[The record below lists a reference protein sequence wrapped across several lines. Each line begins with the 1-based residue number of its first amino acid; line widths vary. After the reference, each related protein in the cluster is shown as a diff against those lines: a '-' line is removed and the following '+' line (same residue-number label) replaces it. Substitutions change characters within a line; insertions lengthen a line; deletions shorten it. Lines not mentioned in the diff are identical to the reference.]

1 MDEGESDSAGVLDW
15 GSFTVL
21 LDKNQQN
28 LRSIL
33 ETATKANAA
42 AGSNERKI
50 GDFYA
55 SCMDTAAIDAA
66 GVKPIEEEML
76 RIAQMKGA
84 VDLQAEM
91 AHLQSI
97 GVDAMF
103 RFGSR
108 QDAKDSTQVI
118 ATAVQGGLGLP
129 DRDYYTRD
137 DDKSK
142 KLRDDYAKHV
152 AKMFELAGDAAD
164 KSAAEATTVMTIET
178 TLAKASMSNVE
189 RRDPNKTYHRMKLA
203 ELKTLT
209 PDFSWENYFAATG
222 HARLTETNVGQPD
235 FFKALDCAV
244 DVDAAGGL
252 EDVSAVAAAR
262 YDGARDFRS
271 RWWRRTLSFTERC
284 CAGQRKSS
292 RGGSGA

>member
-1 MDEGESDSAGVLDW
+1 VIPPEYSSW

-28 LRSIL
+28 LRGIL
-33 ETATKANAA
+33 ESATKSNAA

-55 SCMDTAAIDAA
+55 SCMDTTAIDAA

-76 RIAQMKGA
+76 RIAQMKGT
-84 VDLQAEM
+84 VDLQAEI

-118 ATAVQGGLGLP
+118 ATMVQGGLGLP

-137 DDKSK
+137 DEKSK

-164 KSAAEATTVMTIET
+164 KSA
-178 TLAKASMSNVE
+178 
-189 RRDPNKTYHRMKLA
+189 P
-203 ELKTLT
+203 
-209 PDFSWENYFAATG
+209 
-222 HARLTETNVGQPD
+222 
-235 FFKALDCAV
+235 
-244 DVDAAGGL
+244 
-252 EDVSAVAAAR
+252 
-262 YDGARDFRS
+262 
-271 RWWRRTLSFTERC
+271 
-284 CAGQRKSS
+284 
-292 RGGSGA
+292 